1 MAWYIWLWIAVAI
14 PFFLWSYNTS
24 VEEAR
29 EKALYFGSKPSRTGH
44 LAVVYTLCPLIAAF
58 VAALWPIEVV
68 VLVSAATVKV
78 VRSPKKASDD

>member
-1 MAWYIWLWIAVAI
+1 MSWYIWLWIAVAI

-44 LAVVYTLCPLIAAF
+44 LVVVYTLCPAHCRVRRGL
-58 VAALWPIEVV
+58 VAHRGSGSRQRLYGQGSTLAKEGF
-68 VLVSAATVKV
+68 
-78 VRSPKKASDD
+78 